1 LRPSVHEAVT
11 EPPLAQAA
19 SIADREAAMGSSS
32 AFSEAPTSVPGEE
45 EDEGPP
51 SAPRLRE
58 APEIEVSTEED
69 DAADE
74 QVEERETLL
83 KTPPPESGRQHVT
96 PGPSIAVTGA
106 DAEEDDGSITVTME
120 ESEVPPS
127 VAPPTPEVSIPISAG
142 RADDLPPR
150 LALVSEPE
158 IELHGMTPISAAIL
172 EPIAPAKPP
181 LAPEPSAAKPPPTP
195 KTPTSPE
202 PLARKP
208 EPYRPL
214 AESAPPPEIELS
226 LPAAPALPSA
236 TPSGVRTA
244 AGHPSPAIT
253 QPAPPATTS
262 PSVSASTALTPPAP
276 PMITSP
282 PVAAAASA
290 PIPAAAPAA
299 PPVRLM
305 VQPLGDE
312 GKPLPPVEV
321 WASTFNSSLKGEVAT
336 FVHRNAEAGAKTFA
350 ELVRASVALGD
361 DEP

>member
-19 SIADREAAMGSSS
+19 SIADREAAMGSPS
-32 AFSEAPTSVPGEE
+32 AFSEAPTSVPGDE

-58 APEIEVSTEED
+58 APEIEVSTEEGE
-69 DAADE
+69 AADD

-127 VAPPTPEVSIPISAG
+127 VTPAPP
-142 RADDLPPR
+142 DLPPR

-158 IELHGMTPISAAIL
+158 IELHGMTPISTAIL

-181 LAPEPSAAKPPPTP
+181 SAPEPSAARPPPTP
-195 KTPTSPE
+195 RTPSPPE
-202 PLARKP
+202 PIAKP

-236 TPSGVRTA
+236 TPSGVRPA
-244 AGHPSPAIT
+244 AGPPSPAIT
-253 QPAPPATTS
+253 QTAPPPAITS
-262 PSVSASTALTPPAP
+262 PPVSASTAVTAPPAP
-276 PMITSP
+276 TPMITSP
-282 PVAAAASA
+282 PVAAAASQPVPTA
-290 PIPAAAPAA
+290 EPAA

-305 VQPLGDE
+305 VQPLGDG

-321 WASTFNSSLKGEVAT
+321 WASTFNSTLKGEVAT
-336 FVHRNAEAGAKTFA
+336 FVHRNAEAGAKTFV